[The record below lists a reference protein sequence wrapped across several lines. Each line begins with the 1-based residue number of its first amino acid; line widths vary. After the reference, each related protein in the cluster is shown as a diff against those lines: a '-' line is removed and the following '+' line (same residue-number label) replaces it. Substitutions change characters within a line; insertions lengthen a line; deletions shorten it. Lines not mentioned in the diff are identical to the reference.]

1 MRYIKHHLETIVGIE
16 IYPIISLLIFVLFF
30 IGLTLYVIVM
40 KNPQVQYLSEMPLKD
55 TVNQKE
61 ESDENKK

>member
-40 KNPQVQYLSEMPLKD
+40 KKPQVQYLSEMPLKD
-55 TVNQKE
+55 TVNQQE
-61 ESDENKK
+61 ESDENK